1 MKKGKRFAQ
10 SRPTHTH
17 APTRRRCRT
26 QLSSA
31 SDRKPPDARKGR
43 ARAVLSS
50 DLSGDHHAA
59 NGRDQELNRH
69 ARVARRDSGIGS
81 AAPPLLFTR
90 FSVLACRARARA
102 RAWRLAYLS
111 FRRLSV
117 PFSTRPGRVLLIVI
131 LYGTRVRVRAFFTV
145 SRRSPRVGS
154 RIRGTRQKTPPRRTT
169 QLRRRRPAPAATGAA
184 WQAGRAAAICR
195 TAHARRHPARPPR
208 RATCGER

>member
-1 MKKGKRFAQ
+1 M
-10 SRPTHTH
+10 
-17 APTRRRCRT
+17 
-26 QLSSA
+26 
-31 SDRKPPDARKGR
+31 RKGR

-69 ARVARRDSGIGS
+69 ARRRGVTQVDRIRL
-81 AAPPLLFTR
+81 PPPTFTR

-117 PFSTRPGRVLLIVI
+117 PFSTRPGRVLLI
-131 LYGTRVRVRAFFTV
+131 LYGTRVRAFFTV